1 MKQIIRLTEQDLR
14 NIVAKTAKRY
24 IDEMKAPKVRH
35 DLIHRAL
42 HESVKKLMKENVA
55 PSSFIGWAAGKI
67 LDKSGAEPTAENFQ
81 SAVDL
86 IDKSLMGKDKAA
98 TLYSEI
104 GDEYSPEWDRM
115 LDRLMDD
122 HHNDDDYNGEF
133 DTDEFSSDDD
143 DEDWADGQPDEDW
156 ADDDADDT
164 NFGAIDTDE
173 DDDI

>member
-24 IDEMKAPKVRH
+24 IEEMKVPKVRH
-35 DLIHRAL
+35 SLIHRAL

-115 LDRLMDD
+115 FDSLMDD

-133 DTDEFSSDDD
+133 DRDEFSSDDD
-143 DEDWADGQPDEDW
+143 EDEDWADDQS
-156 ADDDADDT
+156 DDDADDT